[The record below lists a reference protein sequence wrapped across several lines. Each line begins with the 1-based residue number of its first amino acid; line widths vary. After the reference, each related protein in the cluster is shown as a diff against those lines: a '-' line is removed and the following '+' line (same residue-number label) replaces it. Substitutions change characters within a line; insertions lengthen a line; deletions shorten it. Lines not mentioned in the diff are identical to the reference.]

1 MKAMFMVRKVDKG
14 PRKGQIRL
22 EKTLAG

>member
-14 PRKGQIRL
+14 PPKGQIRL